1 MVGRETGKRR
11 VARLLTGDVASA
23 SHVMM
28 GRVHSH
34 ARIALLAGPR
44 AAGPVKRVAYLSLRC
59 SFGAPNLHVQFVKDK
74 LIIEQRGRVF
84 ILS

>member
-44 AAGPVKRVAYLSLRC
+44 AAGPVKRVAYLSLVPSVLLRRTC
-59 SFGAPNLHVQFVKDK
+59 IQYRSV
-74 LIIEQRGRVF
+74 R
-84 ILS
+84 

>member
-11 VARLLTGDVASA
+11 VARLLTGDVANA
-23 SHVMM
+23 SHVIM

-44 AAGPVKRVAYLSLRC
+44 AAGPVKRVAYLSLVPSVLARL
-59 SFGAPNLHVQFVKDK
+59 S
-74 LIIEQRGRVF
+74 LIHI
-84 ILS
+84 